1 MALRCGGDTSEACL
15 LAAARLNL
23 AVAGVIWSRGET
35 ALWLEYAPPLH
46 CKRKKKRK
54 KRLRNTGRGGLGG
67 GGGTRRTEMIQED
80 V

>member
-1 MALRCGGDTSEACL
+1 MALKCGRDTSEACL

-46 CKRKKKRK
+46 CKKK
-54 KRLRNTGRGGLGG
+54 KRLRNTGREEGERM
-67 GGGTRRTEMIQED
+67 RRSEMIQED